1 MSTIECP
8 RCGYDFRAIT
18 PDTAGIRPSITP
30 GSVVETEE
38 VSILEDEVRRLD
50 SEIVSLNEAR
60 ASLLRKINNA
70 RSKTRHIPPELL
82 STIFQFVSNPVD
94 FMRFLPSD
102 STWNGMKP
110 YSNLDDLSRC
120 KMTTVS
126 HSWRQAAS
134 SNPQLWSSLSLRVYS
149 PIINANLSL
158 FDRFSRNAGSLPMSI
173 ELDFRKLATRSSL
186 PENCVDSLME
196 PFKKAIFVDSGDRI
210 QCLRLA
216 YVPEEWFHHLKNL
229 DHCDSLAIVRPPYHR
244 RPVKAHLDLTELP
257 RLRHVVLI
265 QVLCPFFLP
274 STITTLQLRAIPTDI
289 SLKLLVTCPRLVK
302 FEHHETK
309 PADERIENVTI
320 VNEPVTI
327 EKLEYLAWSIGY
339 SIWSPRICHGF
350 TFLRFSRLQ
359 SLHWSDDIGHKYSDE
374 RLMENNWRLILKFFC
389 HLPTT
394 LSSLTFI
401 RCSYNIEDSRKLL
414 GAIPHLSELHFIDCR
429 ATCVQPIVEAIG
441 RPISQLE
448 QATIDTSTSSDQTLL
463 PNLSHLSIT
472 LTRITMLSDSLD
484 GYIFVDMLEAIHNS
498 GKSQGRFKLSLN
510 HPVSWNE
517 NDLDRMRMLES
528 SGFSLELDQAN

>member
-18 PDTAGIRPSITP
+18 PDTAGIRPTITP

-38 VSILEDEVRRLD
+38 VSILEDEVRRLN

-60 ASLLRKINNA
+60 ASLLRRINNA

-102 STWNGMKP
+102 SPWNGMKP

-186 PENCVDSLME
+186 PENRYNVS
-196 PFKKAIFVDSGDRI
+196 VS
-210 QCLRLA
+210 
-216 YVPEEWFHHLKNL
+216 H
-229 DHCDSLAIVRPPYHR
+229 HCDSLAIVRPSYHR

-265 QVLCPFFLP
+265 QVLCPFSLP

-309 PADERIENVTI
+309 PADERIENVTN

-327 EKLEYLAWSIGY
+327 EKLEYLAWSIDYG
-339 SIWSPRICHGF
+339 IWSPRICRGF
-350 TFLRFSRLQ
+350 TFLRFSRLRT
-359 SLHWSDDIGHKYSDE
+359 LHWSDDIGHKYCDQ
-374 RLMENNWRLILKFFC
+374 RRMENNWRLITKFFC

-401 RCSYNIEDSRKLL
+401 RCSYSIEDSLQLL

-429 ATCVQPIVEAIG
+429 VRCVQPVVEAIG

-448 QATIDTSTSSDQTLL
+448 QEAIDISTSSDQTLL
-463 PNLSHLSIT
+463 PNLSHFSLTVTQTT
-472 LTRITMLSDSLD
+472 LLNESMG

-498 GKSQGRFKLSLN
+498 GKGQGRFKLSLN

>member
-38 VSILEDEVRRLD
+38 VLEDEVRRLD
-50 SEIVSLNEAR
+50 EEIFGLNEAR
-60 ASLLRKINNA
+60 ASLLRRINNA

-82 STIFQFVSNPVD
+82 TTIFQFVSNPID
-94 FMRFLPSD
+94 FMRSLPSNNPR
-102 STWNGMKP
+102 NGMRP

-120 KMTTVS
+120 KMTAVS
-126 HSWRQAAS
+126 HSWRRAAS
-134 SNPQLWSSLSLRVYS
+134 SNPQLWSSLSLRVYPS
-149 PIINANLSL
+149 IINASLSL
-158 FDRFSRNAGSLPMSI
+158 FNRFSRNAGSLPMSI
-173 ELDFRKLATRSSL
+173 ELDFRRPATRSSS
-186 PENCVDSLME
+186 PEDRADSLME
-196 PFKKAIFVDSGDRI
+196 PIKKAIFVDYGDRI
-210 QCLRLA
+210 QCLRLKSF
-216 YVPEEWFHHLKNL
+216 PEEWFHHLKNL
-229 DHCDSLAIVRPPYHR
+229 DHCDSLAIVRPSYHR

-265 QVLCPFFLP
+265 QVLCPFSLP

-302 FEHHETK
+302 FEHDETE

-320 VNEPVTI
+320 FNEPVTI
-327 EKLEYLAWSIGY
+327 KKLEYLAWSIDYG
-339 SIWSPRICHGF
+339 IWSPRICRGF
-350 TFLRFSRLQ
+350 TFLRFSRLRT
-359 SLHWSDDIGHKYSDE
+359 LHWSDDIGHKYCDQ
-374 RLMENNWRLILKFFC
+374 RRMENNWRLITKFFC

-401 RCSYNIEDSRKLL
+401 RCSYSIEDSRQLL

-429 ATCVQPIVEAIG
+429 VRCVQPVVEAIG

-448 QATIDTSTSSDQTLL
+448 QEAIDISTSSDQTLL
-463 PNLSHLSIT
+463 PNLSHFSLTVTQTT
-472 LTRITMLSDSLD
+472 LLNESMG

-498 GKSQGRFKLSLN
+498 GKGQGRFKLSLN